1 MLTEGKLNRKQR
13 TDYLLGMNN
22 KNVNSN
28 MNKLPFKINLIEN
41 NKENLINKIKTNNI
55 DKNSKYWNYKTNII
69 ENYENNSLNNSIY
82 NDKNDDEESIIKDN
96 KDFEEIENNS
106 ENQEENDYKS
116 LNKLETFYENKKYQ
130 LDKKIQNIGID
141 RFNNNDE
148 NILIYKHKNKRI
160 NINKNPLIKEKN
172 SEYKTFSPKITHKA
186 NISLLSPKSELD
198 HSSNKLITDLPDF
211 SSKKIEK
218 DENIEQDKEN
228 EYKIDL
234 EIKEDKK
241 ENYNDSIN
249 KGYYE
254 KKKFFFN
261 KKQINKDKSFKAK
274 YTDSKKGSFAKLNE
288 LREITSK
295 LASEVEK
302 KIQLINQNKLFSKSK
317 SIPKLSETYSKY
329 DFSKLNNNLDTDNNV
344 KDEPDLNKSKDKEE
358 KDKIKKTYKYNQ
370 LIEDTKI
377 EISNLINNNQNQ
389 ATKKKSVSRD
399 NTLPEEIKKECIS
412 EIKKI
417 ESFTKKKGKENIL
430 SNTEKVNK
438 LLDNINRN
446 KKSELIKNYKTASN
460 FNQKTFYN
468 DYLYGNKK
476 KIQGQEIDQKFL
488 PYYKEMYG
496 EATPEKDV

>member
-1 MLTEGKLNRKQR
+1 M
-13 TDYLLGMNN
+13 
-22 KNVNSN
+22 
-28 MNKLPFKINLIEN
+28 
-41 NKENLINKIKTNNI
+41 
-55 DKNSKYWNYKTNII
+55 
-69 ENYENNSLNNSIY
+69 
-82 NDKNDDEESIIKDN
+82 
-96 KDFEEIENNS
+96 
-106 ENQEENDYKS
+106 
-116 LNKLETFYENKKYQ
+116 
-130 LDKKIQNIGID
+130 
-141 RFNNNDE
+141 
-148 NILIYKHKNKRI
+148 
-160 NINKNPLIKEKN
+160 
-172 SEYKTFSPKITHKA
+172 
-186 NISLLSPKSELD
+186 
-198 HSSNKLITDLPDF
+198 
-211 SSKKIEK
+211 
-218 DENIEQDKEN
+218 
-228 EYKIDL
+228 
-234 EIKEDKK
+234 
-241 ENYNDSIN
+241 
-249 KGYYE
+249 
-254 KKKFFFN
+254 
-261 KKQINKDKSFKAK
+261 
-274 YTDSKKGSFAKLNE
+274 NE

-329 DFSKLNNNLDTDNNV
+329 DYSKLNNNLETDNNV

-370 LIEDTKI
+370 LIKDTKI

-446 KKSELIKNYKTASN
+446 KKSEIIKNYKTASN
-460 FNQKTFYN
+460 FNQKSFYN

-488 PYYKEMYG
+488 PYYKEIYG

>member
-1 MLTEGKLNRKQR
+1 M
-13 TDYLLGMNN
+13 
-22 KNVNSN
+22 
-28 MNKLPFKINLIEN
+28 
-41 NKENLINKIKTNNI
+41 
-55 DKNSKYWNYKTNII
+55 
-69 ENYENNSLNNSIY
+69 
-82 NDKNDDEESIIKDN
+82 
-96 KDFEEIENNS
+96 
-106 ENQEENDYKS
+106 
-116 LNKLETFYENKKYQ
+116 
-130 LDKKIQNIGID
+130 
-141 RFNNNDE
+141 
-148 NILIYKHKNKRI
+148 
-160 NINKNPLIKEKN
+160 
-172 SEYKTFSPKITHKA
+172 
-186 NISLLSPKSELD
+186 
-198 HSSNKLITDLPDF
+198 
-211 SSKKIEK
+211 
-218 DENIEQDKEN
+218 
-228 EYKIDL
+228 
-234 EIKEDKK
+234 
-241 ENYNDSIN
+241 
-249 KGYYE
+249 
-254 KKKFFFN
+254 
-261 KKQINKDKSFKAK
+261 
-274 YTDSKKGSFAKLNE
+274 NE

-329 DFSKLNNNLDTDNNV
+329 DYSKLNNNLDTDNNV

-370 LIEDTKI
+370 LIKDTKI

-446 KKSELIKNYKTASN
+446 KKSEIIKNYKTASN

-488 PYYKEMYG
+488 PYYKEIYG

>member
-1 MLTEGKLNRKQR
+1 M
-13 TDYLLGMNN
+13 
-22 KNVNSN
+22 
-28 MNKLPFKINLIEN
+28 
-41 NKENLINKIKTNNI
+41 
-55 DKNSKYWNYKTNII
+55 
-69 ENYENNSLNNSIY
+69 
-82 NDKNDDEESIIKDN
+82 
-96 KDFEEIENNS
+96 
-106 ENQEENDYKS
+106 
-116 LNKLETFYENKKYQ
+116 
-130 LDKKIQNIGID
+130 
-141 RFNNNDE
+141 
-148 NILIYKHKNKRI
+148 
-160 NINKNPLIKEKN
+160 
-172 SEYKTFSPKITHKA
+172 
-186 NISLLSPKSELD
+186 
-198 HSSNKLITDLPDF
+198 
-211 SSKKIEK
+211 
-218 DENIEQDKEN
+218 
-228 EYKIDL
+228 
-234 EIKEDKK
+234 
-241 ENYNDSIN
+241 
-249 KGYYE
+249 
-254 KKKFFFN
+254 
-261 KKQINKDKSFKAK
+261 
-274 YTDSKKGSFAKLNE
+274 NE

-370 LIEDTKI
+370 LIKDTKI

-446 KKSELIKNYKTASN
+446 KKSEIIKNYKTASN

-488 PYYKEMYG
+488 PYYKEIYG